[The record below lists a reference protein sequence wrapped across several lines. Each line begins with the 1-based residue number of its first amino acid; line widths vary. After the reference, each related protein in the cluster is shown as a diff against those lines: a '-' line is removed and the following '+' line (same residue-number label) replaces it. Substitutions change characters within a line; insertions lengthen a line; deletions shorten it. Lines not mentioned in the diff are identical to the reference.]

1 MAERTQVKSR
11 RARKPQPAS
20 AERVKRA
27 EFRVKDQ
34 LYSQMGDPTL
44 TASERAAIGNAIEEL
59 GGDSAASSRVSARTP
74 GPPPRKLEFEQ
85 AQRSPTH
92 RPSVTRGGNIRV
104 EGAATAFTQSL
115 LESGVKGALA
125 RRAPAAGAAADF
137 TRSLF
142 AGGIKGALARA
153 PTTVAA
159 GTGEGDRDSFSG
171 DPAFGTPEDED
182 KAKVLTA
189 LSARE
194 ASLAKLVTAAPT
206 GTLDN
211 IAGHVA
217 KSTAAAQ
224 AGMDTIAGASGKLNG
239 ASPDERIQLLQ
250 ELQRS
255 PELQDLVKAGLM
267 NWDDMLIKNPPAG
280 SDKHVSN
287 PDGDDP
293 AYVIDSEKLADLRR
307 KLAAYGTKQ
316 AAGLQNVQEAVAR
329 RRTTAGSVPSAQNA
343 IFPGVKVWTPVAW
356 APAPRPGA

>member
-1 MAERTQVKSR
+1 M
-11 RARKPQPAS
+11 
-20 AERVKRA
+20 
-27 EFRVKDQ
+27 
-34 LYSQMGDPTL
+34 
-44 TASERAAIGNAIEEL
+44 
-59 GGDSAASSRVSARTP
+59 
-74 GPPPRKLEFEQ
+74 
-85 AQRSPTH
+85 
-92 RPSVTRGGNIRV
+92 
-104 EGAATAFTQSL
+104 

-125 RRAPAAGAAADF
+125 RRAPADGVAANFTQSLLAG
-137 TRSLF
+137 S
-142 AGGIKGALARA
+142 IKGALAREPA
-153 PTTVAA
+153 LVAA

-171 DPAFGTPEDED
+171 DPAFNGDEE
-182 KAKVLTA
+182 KAQVLAA

-206 GTLDN
+206 GTLDD

-224 AGMDTIAGASGKLNG
+224 AGMDTIASASGKLNG

-267 NWDDMLIKNPPAG
+267 NWDDMLVKNPPAG

>member
-1 MAERTQVKSR
+1 M
-11 RARKPQPAS
+11 
-20 AERVKRA
+20 
-27 EFRVKDQ
+27 
-34 LYSQMGDPTL
+34 
-44 TASERAAIGNAIEEL
+44 
-59 GGDSAASSRVSARTP
+59 
-74 GPPPRKLEFEQ
+74 
-85 AQRSPTH
+85 
-92 RPSVTRGGNIRV
+92 TRGGNIRV
-104 EGAATAFTQSL
+104 EGAAAAFTQSL

-125 RRAPAAGAAADF
+125 RRAPADGVAANFTQSLLAG
-137 TRSLF
+137 S
-142 AGGIKGALARA
+142 IKGALAREPA
-153 PTTVAA
+153 LVAA

-171 DPAFGTPEDED
+171 DPAFNVDEE
-182 KAKVLTA
+182 KAQVLAA

-206 GTLDN
+206 GTLDD

-356 APAPRPGA
+356 APAPKPGV

>member
-1 MAERTQVKSR
+1 MAERTQIKSR
-11 RARKPQPAS
+11 HARKPQPTS
-20 AERVKRA
+20 AERRELEGARGAPSKLRA
-27 EFRVKDQ
+27 KDQ
-34 LYSQMGDPTL
+34 LYVRMADPSL
-44 TASERAAIGNAIEEL
+44 TSPERAATRAAIEEL
-59 GGDSAASSRVSARTP
+59 GGDSTASSKVSARTP
-74 GPPPRKLEFEQ
+74 GTPRRIEFGSSPSAHQ
-85 AQRSPTH
+85 TSTTRS
-92 RPSVTRGGNIRV
+92 GNIRV
-104 EGAATAFTQSL
+104 EGAAAN
-115 LESGVKGALA
+115 
-125 RRAPAAGAAADF
+125 F
-137 TRSLF
+137 TRSLL

-153 PTTVAA
+153 PTTAAA

-171 DPAFGTPEDED
+171 DPAFGTPEDEE
-182 KAKVLTA
+182 KAKVLAA

-206 GTLDN
+206 GALKDITRD
-211 IAGHVA
+211 VA
-217 KSTAAAQ
+217 KSAAAAQ
-224 AGMDTIAGASGKLNG
+224 AGMDTIASASGKLKG

-250 ELQRS
+250 ELQRN

-267 NWDDMLIKNPPAG
+267 EWNDLLVKNPPAG
-280 SDKHVSN
+280 SDNHVSN

-293 AYVIDSEKLADLRR
+293 EYVIDSKKLADLRR

>member
-1 MAERTQVKSR
+1 M
-11 RARKPQPAS
+11 
-20 AERVKRA
+20 
-27 EFRVKDQ
+27 
-34 LYSQMGDPTL
+34 
-44 TASERAAIGNAIEEL
+44 
-59 GGDSAASSRVSARTP
+59 
-74 GPPPRKLEFEQ
+74 
-85 AQRSPTH
+85 
-92 RPSVTRGGNIRV
+92 
-104 EGAATAFTQSL
+104 
-115 LESGVKGALA
+115 LA
-125 RRAPAAGAAADF
+125 G
-137 TRSLF
+137 S
-142 AGGIKGALARA
+142 IKGALAREPA
-153 PTTVAA
+153 LVAA

-171 DPAFGTPEDED
+171 DPAFNGDEE
-182 KAKVLTA
+182 KAQLLAA
-189 LSARE
+189 LSARK

-206 GTLDN
+206 GALDN

-267 NWDDMLIKNPPAG
+267 NWDDMLVKNPPAG

-316 AAGLQNVQEAVAR
+316 AASLQNVQEAVAR

>member
-1 MAERTQVKSR
+1 MAERTQTKY
-11 RARKPQPAS
+11 RARKPDDDSRAPTAAEQRKLVDEFRAS
-20 AERVKRA
+20 PRSRVRDPW
-27 EFRVKDQ
+27 EELRVKDQ

-44 TASERAAIGNAIEEL
+44 TGPEKAAIGNAIEEL
-59 GGDSAASSRVSARTP
+59 GGDSVTSSRVSARTP
-74 GPPPRKLEFEQ
+74 GLPPRKLEFEPT
-85 AQRSPTH
+85 QRSPTH
-92 RPSVTRGGNIRV
+92 RSSVTRSGNIRV
-104 EGAATAFTQSL
+104 EGA
-115 LESGVKGALA
+115 
-125 RRAPAAGAAADF
+125 RAPA
-137 TRSLF
+137 
-142 AGGIKGALARA
+142 
-153 PTTVAA
+153 PVAA

-171 DPAFGTPEDED
+171 DPAFNGDEE
-182 KAKVLTA
+182 KAQVLAA

-206 GTLDN
+206 GALDN
-211 IAGHVA
+211 IAGRVA

-224 AGMDTIAGASGKLNG
+224 AGMDTIARASGKLNG

-267 NWDDMLIKNPPAG
+267 DWSDMLIKNPPAG

-293 AYVIDSEKLADLRR
+293 AYVINSEKLADLRR

-329 RRTTAGSVPSAQNA
+329 RRTTAGSVPSARNA

-356 APAPRPGA
+356 APAPKPGA

>member
-59 GGDSAASSRVSARTP
+59 GGDSAASSKVSARTP

-85 AQRSPTH
+85 PTH

-104 EGAATAFTQSL
+104 EGAAAAFTQSL

-125 RRAPAAGAAADF
+125 RRAPADGVAANF
-137 TRSLF
+137 TRSLL
-142 AGGIKGALARA
+142 AGSIKGALAREPA
-153 PTTVAA
+153 LVAA

-224 AGMDTIAGASGKLNG
+224 AGMDTIASASGKLNG

-356 APAPRPGA
+356 APAPKPGV

>member
-1 MAERTQVKSR
+1 MAERTQIKSR
-11 RARKPQPAS
+11 RARKPQPTS

-125 RRAPAAGAAADF
+125 RRAPADGVAANF
-137 TRSLF
+137 TRSLL
-142 AGGIKGALARA
+142 AGSIKGALAREPA
-153 PTTVAA
+153 LVAA

-171 DPAFGTPEDED
+171 DPAFNVDEE
-182 KAKVLTA
+182 KAQVLAA

-206 GTLDN
+206 GTLDD

-267 NWDDMLIKNPPAG
+267 NWDDMLVKNPPAG

-356 APAPRPGA
+356 APAPKPGV

>member
-1 MAERTQVKSR
+1 MAERTQIKSR
-11 RARKPQPAS
+11 RARKPQPTS
-20 AERVKRA
+20 AEVKRA
-27 EFRVKDQ
+27 EFRVKDE
-34 LYSQMGDPTL
+34 LYSRMGDPTL
-44 TASERAAIGNAIEEL
+44 TAPERAAIGNAIEEL
-59 GGDSAASSRVSARTP
+59 GGDSAASSKVSARTP

-85 AQRSPTH
+85 PTH

-104 EGAATAFTQSL
+104 EGAAAAFTQSL

-125 RRAPAAGAAADF
+125 RRAPADGVAANF
-137 TRSLF
+137 TRSLL
-142 AGGIKGALARA
+142 AGSIKGALAREPA
-153 PTTVAA
+153 LVAA

-171 DPAFGTPEDED
+171 DPAFNGDEE
-182 KAKVLTA
+182 KAQVLAA

-211 IAGHVA
+211 IAGRVA

-316 AAGLQNVQEAVAR
+316 AASLQNVQEAVAR

-356 APAPRPGA
+356 APAPRPGV

>member
-1 MAERTQVKSR
+1 MAERTQIKSR
-11 RARKPQPAS
+11 RARKPQPTS
-20 AERVKRA
+20 AEVKRA
-27 EFRVKDQ
+27 EFRVKDE
-34 LYSQMGDPTL
+34 LYSRMGDPTL
-44 TASERAAIGNAIEEL
+44 TAPERAAIGNAIEEL
-59 GGDSAASSRVSARTP
+59 GGDSAASSKVSARTP

-85 AQRSPTH
+85 PTH

-104 EGAATAFTQSL
+104 EGAAAAFTQSL

-125 RRAPAAGAAADF
+125 RRAPADGVAANFTQSLLAG
-137 TRSLF
+137 S
-142 AGGIKGALARA
+142 IKGALAREPA
-153 PTTVAA
+153 LVAA

-171 DPAFGTPEDED
+171 DPAFNVDEE
-182 KAKVLTA
+182 KAQVLAA

-211 IAGHVA
+211 IAGRVA

-316 AAGLQNVQEAVAR
+316 AADLQNVQEAVAR

-356 APAPRPGA
+356 APAPKPGV

>member
-1 MAERTQVKSR
+1 MAERTQIKSR
-11 RARKPQPAS
+11 RARKPQPTS
-20 AERVKRA
+20 AEVKRA
-27 EFRVKDQ
+27 EFRVKDE
-34 LYSQMGDPTL
+34 LYSRMGDPTL
-44 TASERAAIGNAIEEL
+44 TAPERAAIGNAIEEL
-59 GGDSAASSRVSARTP
+59 GGDSAASSKVSARTP

-85 AQRSPTH
+85 PTH

-104 EGAATAFTQSL
+104 EGAAAAFTQSL

-125 RRAPAAGAAADF
+125 RRAPADGVAANFTQSLLAG
-137 TRSLF
+137 S
-142 AGGIKGALARA
+142 IKGALAREPA
-153 PTTVAA
+153 LVAA

-171 DPAFGTPEDED
+171 DPAFNVDEE
-182 KAKVLTA
+182 KAQVLAA

-206 GTLDN
+206 GTLDD

-267 NWDDMLIKNPPAG
+267 NWDDMLVKNPPAG

-293 AYVIDSEKLADLRR
+293 AYVIDSKKLADLRR

-356 APAPRPGA
+356 APAPKPGV

>member
-11 RARKPQPAS
+11 SARKPQPTS
-20 AERVKRA
+20 AEVKRA
-27 EFRVKDQ
+27 EFRVKDE
-34 LYSQMGDPTL
+34 LYSRMGDPTL
-44 TASERAAIGNAIEEL
+44 TAPERAAIGNAIEEL

-92 RPSVTRGGNIRV
+92 RSSVTRGGNIRV
-104 EGAATAFTQSL
+104 EAAN
-115 LESGVKGALA
+115 
-125 RRAPAAGAAADF
+125 F
-137 TRSLF
+137 TRSLL
-142 AGGIKGALARA
+142 AGSIKGALAREPA
-153 PTTVAA
+153 LVAA

-171 DPAFGTPEDED
+171 DPAFNVDEE
-182 KAKVLTA
+182 KAQVLAA

-206 GTLDN
+206 GTLDD

-267 NWDDMLIKNPPAG
+267 NWDDMLVKNPPAG

-316 AAGLQNVQEAVAR
+316 AADLQNVQEAVAR

-356 APAPRPGA
+356 APAPKPGV

>member
-1 MAERTQVKSR
+1 
-11 RARKPQPAS
+11 
-20 AERVKRA
+20 
-27 EFRVKDQ
+27 
-34 LYSQMGDPTL
+34 
-44 TASERAAIGNAIEEL
+44 
-59 GGDSAASSRVSARTP
+59 
-74 GPPPRKLEFEQ
+74 
-85 AQRSPTH
+85 
-92 RPSVTRGGNIRV
+92 VTRGGNLRV

-125 RRAPAAGAAADF
+125 RRAPADGVAANFTQSLLAG
-137 TRSLF
+137 S
-142 AGGIKGALARA
+142 IKGALAREPA
-153 PTTVAA
+153 LVAA

-171 DPAFGTPEDED
+171 DPAFNVDEE
-182 KAKVLTA
+182 KAQVLAA

-211 IAGHVA
+211 IAGRVA

-267 NWDDMLIKNPPAG
+267 NWDDMLVKNPPAG

-356 APAPRPGA
+356 APAPKPGV

>member
-1 MAERTQVKSR
+1 MAARTQIKSR
-11 RARKPQPAS
+11 RAQTQDADSRAPTAAEQRKLVDEFRASPRSRIRDPWDPA
-20 AERVKRA
+20 EL
-27 EFRVKDQ
+27 RVKDQ
-34 LYSQMGDPTL
+34 LYARMGDPLL
-44 TASERAAIGNAIEEL
+44 TSPERAAIGNAIEEL
-59 GGDSAASSRVSARTP
+59 GGDSIASSRVNPRTP
-74 GPPPRKLEFEQ
+74 GTPRRIEFGSSAHQ
-85 AQRSPTH
+85 TSTTRS
-92 RPSVTRGGNIRV
+92 GNIRV
-104 EGAATAFTQSL
+104 EGAAAN
-115 LESGVKGALA
+115 
-125 RRAPAAGAAADF
+125 F
-137 TRSLF
+137 TRSLL

-153 PTTVAA
+153 PTTAAA
-159 GTGEGDRDSFSG
+159 GTGEGDGDTFSG
-171 DPAFGTPEDED
+171 DPAFDTPKAED
-182 KAKVLTA
+182 KAKLLAA

-206 GTLDN
+206 GALDN

-224 AGMDTIAGASGKLNG
+224 AGMDTIASASGKLNG

-356 APAPRPGA
+356 APAPKPGV

>member
-11 RARKPQPAS
+11 RARKPQPTS
-20 AERVKRA
+20 AEVKRA
-27 EFRVKDQ
+27 EFRVKDE
-34 LYSQMGDPTL
+34 LYSRMGDPTL
-44 TASERAAIGNAIEEL
+44 TAPERAAIGNAIEEL
-59 GGDSAASSRVSARTP
+59 GGDSAASSKVSARTP

-85 AQRSPTH
+85 PTH

-104 EGAATAFTQSL
+104 EGAAAAFTQSL

-125 RRAPAAGAAADF
+125 RRAPADGVAANFTQSLLAG
-137 TRSLF
+137 S
-142 AGGIKGALARA
+142 IKGALAREPA
-153 PTTVAA
+153 LVAA

-171 DPAFGTPEDED
+171 DPAFNVDEE
-182 KAKVLTA
+182 KAQVLAA

-206 GTLDN
+206 GTLDD

-293 AYVIDSEKLADLRR
+293 AYVIDSKKLADLRR

-316 AAGLQNVQEAVAR
+316 AASLQNVQEAVAR

-356 APAPRPGA
+356 APAPKPGV